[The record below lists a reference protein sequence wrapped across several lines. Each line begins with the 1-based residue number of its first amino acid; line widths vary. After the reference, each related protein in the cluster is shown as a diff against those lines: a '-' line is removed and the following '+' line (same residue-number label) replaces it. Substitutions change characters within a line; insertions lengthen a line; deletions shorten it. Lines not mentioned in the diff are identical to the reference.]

1 MLIDLDLDV
10 VPLRYNLSEFCN
22 KTEDKGSGGC
32 IGSFL
37 DVLFS
42 PCETQQGAT
51 LLMTASM
58 RWGRWRP
65 LRGRNMTA
73 CLCDGTYGTAERGT
87 SGSR

>member
-42 PCETQQGAT
+42 SVGHSKE
-51 LLMTASM
+51 
-58 RWGRWRP
+58 RP
-65 LRGRNMTA
+65 
-73 CLCDGTYGTAERGT
+73 Y
-87 SGSR
+87 